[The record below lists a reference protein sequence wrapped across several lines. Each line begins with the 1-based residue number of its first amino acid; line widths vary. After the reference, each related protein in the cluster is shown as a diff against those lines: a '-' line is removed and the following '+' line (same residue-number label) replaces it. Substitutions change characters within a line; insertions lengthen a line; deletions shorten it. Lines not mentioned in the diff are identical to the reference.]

1 MNIKIGDKQF
11 IKKECDKKRRFH
23 NPLHKEKEG
32 LPGADVSPLTAVA
45 ASQVTWTEFLLCWLT
60 TKRAF
65 EAAATRRCPRNME
78 DEEDADCTEAGV
90 EECTESPFG
99 RLNAAAT
106 PCGCTPTCKPNAI
119 AM

>member
-1 MNIKIGDKQF
+1 
-11 IKKECDKKRRFH
+11 
-23 NPLHKEKEG
+23 
-32 LPGADVSPLTAVA
+32 VSPLTAVA
-45 ASQVTWTEFLLCWLT
+45 ASQVTCTELLLCWLT

-78 DEEDADCTEAGV
+78 DEEDADCTEAAAAGV